1 MKMKKEYKQLL
12 QDTGLKAT
20 PARGA
25 VLELFDIT
33 KKPLSVAQIKKNL
46 QNIDIATLYR
56 IVEVFVN
63 KGILCS
69 VHVCGPRHFFELSA
83 LPHHHHLVCTKC
95 GTIEDINDC
104 NLTKV
109 VKDIEIAS
117 TKFNK
122 ITEHTFEL
130 FGLCKKCQ

>member
-1 MKMKKEYKQLL
+1 MKKEYKQLL
-12 QDTGLKAT
+12 HDAGLKAT
-20 PARGA
+20 KMRGD
-25 VLELFDIT
+25 VLGLFDVG

-46 QNIDIATLYR
+46 QSADVATLYR
-56 IVEVFVN
+56 IVEIFVD

-69 VHVCGPRHFFELSA
+69 VHVCGPRHFFELAA
-83 LPHHHHLVCTKC
+83 LPHHHHIVCTKC
-95 GTIEDINDC
+95 GIIEDVSDC

-109 VKDIEIAS
+109 IKNAEIAS